1 MWPEKLRRDS
11 GEVCRAIRVGIE
23 KTDRGLREG
32 ERGRGENLPGNLPTG
47 KGNCLLSFFE
57 LHLFLSERGP
67 IWNGWPI
74 QQHMPRSKELTG
86 GEKSG

>member
-1 MWPEKLRRDS
+1 MWPEKLRRES
-11 GEVCRAIRVGIE
+11 EEVCRAIQVGIE

-32 ERGRGENLPGNLPTG
+32 GGENLPGNLPTG